1 MSPRISRI
9 SAAHSPPASA
19 FPEVRQASRF
29 GGQTPPPS
37 LSLSTPATGAPAST
51 IAATI
56 APRRANHLSPRKN
69 TAESYDSRHLEGVG
83 PHKSQVAIQHT
94 GLAGKSDVS
103 ARKDYWAERFAALAD
118 LM

>member
-1 MSPRISRI
+1 
-9 SAAHSPPASA
+9 
-19 FPEVRQASRF
+19 
-29 GGQTPPPS
+29 
-37 LSLSTPATGAPAST
+37 
-51 IAATI
+51 
-56 APRRANHLSPRKN
+56 
-69 TAESYDSRHLEGVG
+69 VG